1 MEWFASSPRSLLL
14 VAVTTAAMYF
24 ALIVLTR
31 LAGVRSFSKMS
42 GFDFAVTVSIGSV
55 LASVILTKDPP
66 LAQGITALACLFAL
80 QMGVAALRVYSDTFE
95 GSTNN
100 KPRLIMA
107 NGEMLR
113 DQMSK
118 AKITESDLLGKLRE
132 ANVLDFSQVDAAV
145 AETTGDISVLHRA
158 RGDTPLAAN
167 LLEGVIGAEHYR
179 PEPIRT

>member
-1 MEWFASSPRSLLL
+1 MDWITSSPQPLLM
-14 VAVTTAAMYF
+14 VIITAMAMYF
-24 ALIVLTR
+24 ALIVMTR

-55 LASVILTKDPP
+55 LASVILPPDPP
-66 LAQGITALACLFAL
+66 LAQGIMALAVLFVL
-80 QMGVAALRVYSDTFE
+80 QMSVATLRVHSDLFE

-113 DQMSK
+113 DQMAK
-118 AKITESDLLGKLRE
+118 ARITENDLLGKLRE

-145 AETTGDISVLHRA
+145 AETTGDISVLHRG
-158 RGDTPLAAN
+158 RGDTPLSDN
-167 LLEGVIGAEHYR
+167 LLDGVIDAHRYQPR
-179 PEPIRT
+179 PIQT